1 MSPTRSFGV
10 TSSRECRTGSSRPTS
25 RGGTRTSGVSPTGTG
40 SLDITKREAIGSQP
54 RGRADRRERSSHME
68 ERELRTLIGAVKAG
82 TLNRRRFVQMMVG
95 LGLTAPLAAQMLASA
110 GVARAETKWTF
121 NPTKRGG
128 GGLVKTLWWQA
139 PTLLNPHFA
148 NGTKDQDACRI
159 FYEPL
164 ASYDPDGNVIP
175 VLAAETPSVQNGAVA
190 KDGMSVTWK
199 LKKNVV
205 WHDGKPFTAD
215 DVVFNWEYVMDPA
228 TAAVTIGPYRDIVRI
243 DKLDSHTVKIVFKSP
258 TPFWS
263 APFCGAANGVIV
275 PKHLFQAFKGDKSR
289 EAPTNLKPVGTGP
302 YKFVDFKPGD
312 IVRGELNPNYHVP
325 NRPFFDQVEMK
336 GGGDAIGAARAV
348 IQTGEYDYAW
358 NMQVEDEI
366 LKRLEQ
372 GGKGRADIVAG
383 GNIEHIQ
390 VNTTDPWTE
399 VEGERSSAKTKHPTL
414 SDPAVRQ
421 ALNLLVDRGSVQEEI
436 YGRTGIATANFVNAP
451 SRFVSKNTK
460 WEFSVDK
467 ANQILESAGWKRG
480 GDGVRAKD
488 GKKLKFV
495 YQTSINNPRQKT
507 QQIVKQACAKAG
519 IELELNAV
527 TANVFFSSDPA
538 NPDTYSHF
546 YTDLQMY
553 TTTMTQ
559 PDPQRFMDQ
568 FTSWEVAAKDN
579 KFALTNKTRWR
590 NEEYDKTWKAAE
602 TEMDPVKRAA
612 LFIKM
617 NDLVIQ
623 NVVVIP
629 VVFRPRVAA
638 ISNRM
643 RDVVQSGWDSDFWA
657 LAYWSKA

>member
-1 MSPTRSFGV
+1 
-10 TSSRECRTGSSRPTS
+10 
-25 RGGTRTSGVSPTGTG
+25 
-40 SLDITKREAIGSQP
+40 
-54 RGRADRRERSSHME
+54 ME

-82 TLNRRRFVQMMVG
+82 TLSRRRFVQMMVG

-159 FYEPL
+159 LYEPL
-164 ASYDPDGNVIP
+164 GAYDPDGNIVP
-175 VLAAETPSVQNGAVA
+175 VLAAEVPGLQNGQVA
-190 KDGMSVTWK
+190 KDGLSVTWR
-199 LKKNVV
+199 LKKNVQ

-228 TAAVTIGPYRDIVRI
+228 TSAVTVGQYRDITRI
-243 DKLDSHTVKIVFKSP
+243 DKVDSHTVKLVFKSP
-258 TPFWS
+258 MPFW
-263 APFCGAANGVIV
+263 AAAFCGPTGMII

-289 EAPTNLKPVGTGP
+289 EAPTNVKPVGTGP
-302 YKFVDFKPGD
+302 YRFVDFKPGD
-312 IVRGELNPNYHVP
+312 IVRGELNPTYHVP
-325 NRPFFDQVEMK
+325 NRPFFDQIEMK
-336 GGGDAIGAARAV
+336 GGGDAPSAARAV
-348 IQTGEYDYAW
+348 LQTGEFDYAW
-358 NMQVEDEI
+358 NMQVEDEQ
-366 LKRLEQ
+366 LKRWEQ
-372 GGKGRADIVAG
+372 GGKGRADIVSG

-390 VNTTDPWTE
+390 LNTTDPWTE
-399 VEGERSSAKTKHPTL
+399 VDGEKSSIKTKHPVL

-421 ALNLLVDRGSVQEEI
+421 ALNVLVDRGSIQEEI
-436 YGRTGIATANFVNAP
+436 YGRTGIATANFLNAP

-460 WEFSVDK
+460 WVFNVDK
-467 ANQILESAGWKRG
+467 ANQILEAAGWKRG
-480 GDGVRAKD
+480 ADGIRAKD

-495 YQTSINNPRQKT
+495 YQTSVNAPRQKT

-519 IELELNAV
+519 IDLDLKAV
-527 TANVFFSSDPA
+527 TASVYFSSDPA

-546 YTDLQMY
+546 YTDLQMF

-568 FTSWEVAAKDN
+568 FTSWEVSAKDN

-590 NEEYDKTWKAAE
+590 NEEYDRTWKAAE

-612 LFIKM
+612 LFVKM

-623 NVVVIP
+623 NIVVIP

-643 RDVVQSGWDSDFWA
+643 RDVVQSGWDGDFWA
-657 LAYWSKA
+657 LAYWSKQT